1 LRKALGLIKPEAA
14 VPPVAADAAGKIA
27 APAAPA
33 AAGLKPA
40 PARR

>member
-1 LRKALGLIKPEAA
+1 
-14 VPPVAADAAGKIA
+14 VVADAAGKMA